1 LNEDICDI
9 FMNEVKVEDE
19 PLQEFEENENVWKEG
34 SRNLEKKLRENDFFL
49 EWCMHKDYFKN
60 HIAKM
65 NYVGHF
71 SMLMIT
77 KKLI

>member
-9 FMNEVKVEDE
+9 FMNEVKV
-19 PLQEFEENENVWKEG
+19 ENENVWKEG